1 MIINKNATILYHKD
15 IHCILV
21 RILEDIRV
29 EYIPLVIDNFFEIDF
44 DFDFLK
50 FKKNDVTNNSKDK
63 KWILDFLEFTPW
75 LKTLLRSKL
84 PSIKFK
90 GRSIKTGLNQ
100 FWTET
105 QLYSSSEHRILRARE
120 SVQI

>member
-50 FKKNDVTNNSKDK
+50 FNKKMM
-63 KWILDFLEFTPW
+63 
-75 LKTLLRSKL
+75 
-84 PSIKFK
+84 
-90 GRSIKTGLNQ
+90 
-100 FWTET
+100 
-105 QLYSSSEHRILRARE
+105 
-120 SVQI
+120 